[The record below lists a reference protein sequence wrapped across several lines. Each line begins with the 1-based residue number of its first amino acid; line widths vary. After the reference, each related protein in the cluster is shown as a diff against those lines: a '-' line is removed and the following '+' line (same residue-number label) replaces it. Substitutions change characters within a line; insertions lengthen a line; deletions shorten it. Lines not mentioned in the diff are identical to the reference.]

1 MEPSKSKVTS
11 VVISKEASPKE
22 CVFRGIEKLGGI
34 TNYIRDGDQVF
45 IKFNLTL
52 PQGFPVNTN
61 MDTLEAIIDTCHKAG
76 AKKIYVGSYPLKGL
90 TIKLISDL
98 IGLNSYFLK
107 IGAELV
113 FLDYSNYYFL
123 KDIKKK
129 DLKIIKTQNFSQI
142 NVNDE
147 KFEVHKIIL
156 DSDKFIS
163 VNQVN
168 VDPIFKLRLSILNSY
183 SLSINK
189 SQLNVLKSKNLK
201 DLIQNVID
209 VFTVRKPDL
218 IINDLFYILEG
229 AGPYIYKDSKLK
241 KTGLMVI
248 GNDAVAVD
256 TITST
261 LLSYNVDQNL
271 LLREARNRNL
281 GIYDIS
287 KIQVIGENLN
297 EIKINIQECVSRL
310 EDIILP
316 NFSIKTGNISLGDFE
331 QAYHFLNLLK
341 THMIKDVKYISKTS
355 FLIGDNPPVPEN
367 LSNVIIFGDSAIKST
382 KLKKNVKILKLPGNP
397 PNIFD
402 CIDLLIKYYRKS
414 NVPSLYL
421 FQNLLKLYRNKK
433 INEKLKIWG
442 GL

>member
-1 MEPSKSKVTS
+1 MEQSKSQVTS
-11 VVISKEASPKE
+11 VVISKDDSPKE
-22 CVFRGIEKLGGI
+22 CVFKGIEKLRGI
-34 TNYIRDGDQVF
+34 TNYIKDGDQVF

-52 PQGFPVNTN
+52 PQGFPANTN
-61 MDTLEAIIDTCHKAG
+61 MDTLEAIIDSCHKAG

-90 TIKLISDL
+90 SIKSISDL

-123 KDIKKK
+123 KNIKKK
-129 DLKIIKTQNFSQI
+129 DLNIIKIQNFSQI
-142 NVNDE
+142 KVNNE

-156 DSDKFIS
+156 NADKFIS

-168 VDPIFKLRLSILNSY
+168 VDPIFKLRLSLLNSY

-189 SQLNVLKSKNLK
+189 SQSNVLKSKNVK
-201 DLIQNVID
+201 DLMQNVINA
-209 VFTVRKPDL
+209 FTIRKPDL
-218 IINDLFYILEG
+218 VINDLFYILEG

-248 GNDAVAVD
+248 GDDAIAVD
-256 TITST
+256 IITST
-261 LLSYNVDQNL
+261 ILSYDVDQNL
-271 LLREARNRNL
+271 LLREARNRKL
-281 GIYDIS
+281 GIFDIS

-297 EIKINIQECVSRL
+297 EIKINIQECVSKL
-310 EDIILP
+310 EDILLP
-316 NFSIKTGNISLGDFE
+316 NFSIKTGNISVGDFE

-341 THMIKDVKYISKTS
+341 THMIKDIKYISKTS
-355 FLIGDNPPVPEN
+355 FLVGDNPPMPED
-367 LSNVIIFGDSAIKST
+367 LSNVIIFGDAAIKST
-382 KLKKNVKILKLPGNP
+382 KLKKNKNILKLPGNP

-402 CIDLLIKYYRKS
+402 CIDLLIEFYKKR

-421 FQNLLKLYRNKK
+421 FRNLVKSYRNKK
-433 INEKLKIWG
+433 INQKLQIWE